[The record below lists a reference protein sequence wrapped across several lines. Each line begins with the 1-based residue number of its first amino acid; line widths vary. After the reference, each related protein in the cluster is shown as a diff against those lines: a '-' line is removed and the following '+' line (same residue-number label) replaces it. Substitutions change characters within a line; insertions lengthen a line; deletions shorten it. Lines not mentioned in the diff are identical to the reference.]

1 MTIDVRIPRSRL
13 RNCVNEICENYCKWQ
28 TQIDYK
34 DLPRF
39 CEECPLNN
47 LDYDEFWERREQE

>member
-1 MTIDVRIPRSRL
+1 MIEITIPRFRFTD
-13 RNCVNEICENYCKWQ
+13 CVEEMCENYCKWT
-28 TQIDYK
+28 TQVDYDQLK
-34 DLPRF
+34 RF

>member
-1 MTIDVRIPRSRL
+1 MIEITIPRFRYTD
-13 RNCVNEICENYCKWQ
+13 CVEEMCESYCKWNDRIEDEGVMKQ
-28 TQIDYK
+28 
-34 DLPRF
+34 F